1 MDHIN
6 HVLFLALK
14 ACQNPNLGDVQLR
27 TANTPCRQTSPT
39 SKIGKTLDTDFNIQ
53 ATGCYSFQGSYLVCL
68 AFSSIGGISLTN

>member
-6 HVLFLALK
+6 HVQFLALK
-14 ACQNPNLGDVQLR
+14 AYQNPNLGNVQLR
-27 TANTPCRQTSPT
+27 TNTPCRQTSPT
-39 SKIGKTLDTDFNIQ
+39 SKIGKTLDTGFNIQ

>member
-27 TANTPCRQTSPT
+27 TANTPCRQTSST

-53 ATGCYSFQGSYLVCL
+53 ATGFV
-68 AFSSIGGISLTN
+68 SSMSRF

>member
-14 ACQNPNLGDVQLR
+14 ACQKPNLGHVQLR
-27 TANTPCRQTSPT
+27 TLNTPCCQTSPT